1 MIRPVRSTDAQ
12 ALADLYNPYVRDT
25 TITFEEEAVSAEEM
39 AARIEKVTATY
50 PWLVWEEQGRVLGY
64 AYASAWRARAA
75 YRHSAETAI
84 YVGRGQQGKGLGTAL
99 YRALLDELRARGFHL
114 VLGGLALPNEASVR
128 LHEKLGFRKAG
139 HMREAGRKF
148 GRWIDVGFWE
158 LLLEG
163 EVP

>member
-1 MIRPVRSTDAQ
+1 MIRPVRMTDAP
-12 ALADLYNPYVRDT
+12 ALADLYNPYIRDT

-39 AARIEKVTATY
+39 ASRIEKVTSAY
-50 PWLVWEEQGRVLGY
+50 PWLVWEEEGRVLGY

-75 YRHSAETAI
+75 YRHSTETAI
-84 YVGRGQQGKGLGTAL
+84 YFAMDQGGRGRGTLL
-99 YRALLDELRARGFHL
+99 YRALLEELRARGFHL
-114 VLGGLALPNEASVR
+114 ALGGLALPNEASVR

-163 EVP
+163 EAS